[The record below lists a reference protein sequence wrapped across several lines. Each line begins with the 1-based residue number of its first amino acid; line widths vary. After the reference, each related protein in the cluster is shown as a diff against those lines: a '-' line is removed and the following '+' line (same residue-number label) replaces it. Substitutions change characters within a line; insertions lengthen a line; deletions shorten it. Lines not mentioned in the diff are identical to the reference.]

1 MFLEFLHSIIVLP
14 FHVCH
19 KYLCYTLAKVT
30 SSARYGYSLTERLIS
45 EAFGN

>member
-1 MFLEFLHSIIVLP
+1 MFLEFLHSMIILP

-19 KYLCYTLAKVT
+19 KYLWYTLAKVT
-30 SSARYGYSLTERLIS
+30 SSALYSYSLTERLIS